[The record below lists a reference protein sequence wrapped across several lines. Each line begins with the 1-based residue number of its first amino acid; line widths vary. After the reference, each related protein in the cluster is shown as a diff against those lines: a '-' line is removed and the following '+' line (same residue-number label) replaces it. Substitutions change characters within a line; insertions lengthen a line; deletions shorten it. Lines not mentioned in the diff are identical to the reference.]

1 MGAYR
6 GCTFFVFTGTGNT
19 WWVAK
24 RMAARA
30 GESGIPARVSMLTDS
45 PVRDIT
51 VGHDSLV
58 GLFMPTHGFTAP
70 WRMIAFAARMPRGRG
85 AHAVVVATRAGTKFG
100 RVFLPGME
108 GTAGYLIAAILAIK
122 GYRVRGVTGIDMP
135 SNWTALHPGFSEK
148 NARAIIGRAGPKCDG
163 FIDRVVSGRRRFKGL
178 ICLALGILLAP
189 ISAGY
194 LLYGRFILSKLF
206 FADNRC
212 NGCGICARDCPTGA
226 IRMLGKKRP
235 RPFWTFACESCMRCM
250 GYCPKE
256 AVQAGHS
263 WAVILY
269 FITVIPFAQ
278 YLLNAAVGFLP
289 GAEAIRGTW
298 AMTVIQ
304 YPFFLL
310 SLMGAYALF
319 WLVTRI
325 PAANAVFAYTTLTR
339 AYRRYH
345 EPDTGGKEM
354 RRKSR

>member
-1 MGAYR
+1 MAAYR
-6 GCTFFVFTGTGNT
+6 ECAFFVFTGTGNT

-30 GESGIPARVSMLTDS
+30 GESGIKPRVSMLADS
-45 PVRDIT
+45 SVRTIT

-70 WRMIAFAARMPRGRG
+70 WRMISFAARMPRGRG

-108 GTAGYLIAAILAIK
+108 GTAGYLIAAILALK
-122 GYRVRGVTGIDMP
+122 GYRVRGVAGIDMP
-135 SNWTALHPGFSEK
+135 SNWTALHPGFSEE
-148 NARAIIGRAGPKCDG
+148 NARAIIGRAGPIADG
-163 FIDRVVSGRRRFKGL
+163 FIDRVVAGGRAFRGF
-178 ICLALGILLAP
+178 ICLALGIALLP

-194 LLYGRFILSKLF
+194 LLYGRFMLSKLF

-226 IRMLGKKRP
+226 IRMLGRKRP
-235 RPFWTFACESCMRCM
+235 RPFWTFTCESCMRCM

-278 YLLNAAVGFLP
+278 YLLNQVVGILP
-289 GAEAIRGTW
+289 GAQAIRGTW
-298 AMTVIQ
+298 VMTVAQ

-319 WLVTRI
+319 CLVTRI
-325 PAANAVFAYTTLTR
+325 PAVNAVFAYTTLTR

-345 EPDTGGKEM
+345 EPDTGEKEM

>member
-1 MGAYR
+1 MPGYR
-6 GCTFFVFTGTGNT
+6 ECAFFVFTGTGNSL
-19 WWVAK
+19 
-24 RMAARA
+24 RMARRMADAAERN
-30 GESGIPARVSMLTDS
+30 GVPARVSFLTDR
-45 PVRDIT
+45 PARNAT
-51 VGHDSLV
+51 VDPATLV
-58 GLFMPTHGFTAP
+58 GLFTPTHGFTAP
-70 WRMIAFAARMPRGRG
+70 WRVIYFAARMPRGRG
-85 AHAVVVATRAGTKFG
+85 AHAFIVATRAGTKIG

-108 GTAGYLIAAILAIK
+108 GTAGYLVAAILALK

-135 SNWTALHPGFSEK
+135 SNWTALHPGFSEAS
-148 NARAIIGRAGPKCDG
+148 ARAIIERAGPVADG
-163 FIDRVVSGRRRFKGL
+163 FIDAIIAGRRRFKGL
-178 ICLALGILLAP
+178 VCLALGILLAP

-194 LLYGRFILSKLF
+194 LLYGRFMLSKLF

-212 NGCGICARDCPTGA
+212 NSCGICARDCPNHA
-226 IRMLGKKRP
+226 IWMLGKRRP

-278 YLLNAAVGFLP
+278 YLLNAAVAYLP
-289 GAEAIRGTW
+289 FTEAIRGTW
-298 AMTVIQ
+298 GMQVIQ
-304 YPFFLL
+304 YPFFLV

-325 PAANAVFAYTTLTR
+325 PAVNAVFAYTTLTR

-345 EPDTGGKEM
+345 EPDTGAGEM
-354 RRKSR
+354 R

>member
-6 GCTFFVFTGTGNT
+6 ECTFFVFSGTGNT

-30 GESGIPARVSMLTDS
+30 GAAGLRTRVSMLADC
-45 PVRDIT
+45 PVRTIT
-51 VGHDSLV
+51 VDHDSLV

-70 WRMIAFAARMPRGRG
+70 WRMISFAARMPRGRG
-85 AHAVVVATRAGTKFG
+85 AHAVVAATRAGTKFG

-108 GTAGYLIAAILAIK
+108 GTAGYLIAGILAIK
-122 GYRVRGVTGIDMP
+122 GYRVRGVAGIDMP

-148 NARAIIGRAGPKCDG
+148 NARAIIERAGPKADG
-163 FIDRVVSGRRRFKGL
+163 FIDRVVSGGRAFRGF
-178 ICLALGILLAP
+178 ICLALGIVLAP

-194 LLYGRFILSKLF
+194 LLYGRFMLSKLF

-212 NGCGICARDCPTGA
+212 NGCGICARDCPNGA

-278 YLLNAAVGFLP
+278 YLLTVLVTYLP
-289 GAEAIRGTW
+289 GAQAIRGTW
-298 AMTVIQ
+298 AMNVIQ

-319 WLVTRI
+319 WLATRI
-325 PAANAVFAYTTLTR
+325 PAVNAVFAYTTLTR

-345 EPDTGGKEM
+345 EPDTGVKEM